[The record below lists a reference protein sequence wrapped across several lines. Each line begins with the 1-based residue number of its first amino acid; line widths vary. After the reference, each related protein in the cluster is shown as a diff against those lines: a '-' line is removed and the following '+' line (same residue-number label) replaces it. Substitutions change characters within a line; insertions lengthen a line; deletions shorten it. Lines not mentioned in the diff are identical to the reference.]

1 MEVNFDHKKNKIYFL
16 RKGKGRKSNSHKI
29 TETPLSS
36 LFGLCHWLLQQNAF
50 QNIFPSKYITFF
62 CVFLVIFRLVFM
74 FLFFCFRHKIDVMF
88 YLLKCYQL
96 SYKILCEFGVILIK
110 MGNYGVDYFV
120 KSILEQ
126 YLHWLFFSACRG
138 FFWGKSVKVKVKI

>member
-1 MEVNFDHKKNKIYFL
+1 
-16 RKGKGRKSNSHKI
+16 
-29 TETPLSS
+29 
-36 LFGLCHWLLQQNAF
+36 
-50 QNIFPSKYITFF
+50 
-62 CVFLVIFRLVFM
+62 M

-138 FFWGKSVKVKVKI
+138 FF